1 MGDIVVPKDLNDN
14 QNLAVV
20 ISELSSK
27 IEMLLER
34 QEEMALN
41 VAKIKEAMY
50 NPDQGLYA
58 RIRELE
64 TWKQTYSRLQWIIIT
79 SIVAL
84 TTGALWNV
92 IISN

>member
-1 MGDIVVPKDLNDN
+1 MPKDLNDN

-20 ISELSSK
+20 ISELGSK

>member
-1 MGDIVVPKDLNDN
+1 MPQELNVVSDN

-20 ISELSSK
+20 ISELNSK

-34 QEEMALN
+34 QEEMAQN
-41 VAKIKEAMY
+41 VAKIKEAIY

-58 RIRELE
+58 RLRELE
-64 TWKQTYSRLQWIIIT
+64 NWKQTYSRLQWIIIT
-79 SIVAL
+79 SIIAL

-92 IISN
+92 VTSVN